1 MEIKSYQMPS
11 FPKGEPAFMP
21 LLKEHRPFVPKW
33 DNVCPDDC
41 LDVRGGMRLKVV
53 FKDDEKL
60 LETAYADMKRFL
72 SEAGI
77 DGDAVTCRIVK
88 SRKAMGTEAYRVTV
102 DDNVAV
108 QYTPAVFNMSFNK
121 KMATYHTL
129 ALVSIDGKE

>member
-1 MEIKSYQMPS
+1 
-11 FPKGEPAFMP
+11 MP

-33 DNVCPDDC
+33 GNVCPDDC

-77 DGDAVTCRIVK
+77 DGDAVTCKIVK
-88 SRKAMGTEAYRVTV
+88 SRKAMETEAYRVTI
-102 DDNVAV
+102 DDNVTIEAADTEGVRRAV
-108 QYTPAVFNMSFNK
+108 YWLMDQLKAAPFLKRGVVERK
-121 KMATYHTL
+121 
-129 ALVSIDGKE
+129 